1 MILPV
6 CTPVSPAELEARL
19 RLHRLPE
26 IGPKRF
32 TKLLEAFGSASKA
45 IGAPASAWRSL
56 GMPAASA
63 EARRC
68 PEVRD
73 GASHAMRW
81 LERPEHHLLMWDQ
94 PDYPALL
101 AQIPDPP
108 PLLFV
113 AGDPLILEKPQLA
126 MVGSRRASRPGMD
139 TAAAFSRSLAGAGFV
154 ITSGL
159 ALGID
164 AAAHQAALDVGGL
177 TVGVLGT
184 GLENFYPQRNR
195 RLWRRDDRVRQRGAF
210 GVSTGCRAN
219 REQLPATQPHH
230 QRFVPWRSGSRGER
244 CQRLFDYR
252 KAGSGTGARGLRD
265 SRFDSSPRCARLS
278 PVDSGRC
285 SAGGNHRTHPRSVA
299 WLAAFAVVHGFSESR
314 SSVARPAP
322 RRAAHQR
329 RLGRQLR
336 LGITESAGG
345 PHRTGNGWPCG
356 VRKRSLVGQDALGF
370 TRKIGKLRE
379 TCLRRVFSW
388 STVGVCSKPHER
400 FAPGR

>member
-1 MILPV
+1 MMMPDSS
-6 CTPVSPAELEARL
+6 PVSPAELEARL

-45 IGAPASAWRSL
+45 ISAPASAWRSL
-56 GMPAASA
+56 GLPMACA

-68 PEVRD
+68 PDVRD
-73 GASHAMRW
+73 GASHALRW
-81 LERPEHHLLMWDQ
+81 LERPDQHLLMWDH

-113 AGDPLILEKPQLA
+113 AGDPRILEKPQLA

-164 AAAHQAALDVGGL
+164 AAAHQAAVDVGGQ

-195 RLWRRDDRVRQRGAF
+195 RLADAMI
-210 GVSTGCRAN
+210 A
-219 REQLPATQPHH
+219 
-230 QRFVPWRSGSRGER
+230 SGSAVLSEFPLDVGPTPGNFPRRNRIISGLSLGVLVVEASVASGSLITA
-244 CQRLFDYR
+244 RLAAEQGREVF
-252 KAGSGTGARGLRD
+252 AIPGSIHHPGARGCHQLIRDGAVLVETIEHILEALRGWQQLPLSASAPD
-265 SRFDSSPRCARLS
+265 PDHPLLDLLRAAPHTSEGLADSSGWALPK
-278 PVDSGRC
+278 V
-285 SAGGNHRTHPRSVA
+285 
-299 WLAAFAVVHGFSESR
+299 LAALSELEMDGSAVCENGRWFA
-314 SSVARPAP
+314 
-322 RRAAHQR
+322 
-329 RLGRQLR
+329 
-336 LGITESAGG
+336 
-345 PHRTGNGWPCG
+345 
-356 VRKRSLVGQDALGF
+356 
-370 TRKIGKLRE
+370 
-379 TCLRRVFSW
+379 RVS
-388 STVGVCSKPHER
+388 
-400 FAPGR
+400 